1 MKKSKT
7 NRAIMSILMLI
18 MTLSLILT
26 ACNKQNANSQSNNND
41 SLNDTNIDNIDN
53 TNSNIDNADITNTN
67 NSDNI
72 NSNNTIRDNANNNYN
87 ITYTTNSYE
96 LGMISID
103 YPILS
108 VDDTSDS
115 TLLANLD
122 TINSIIYNDAISV
135 LNADD
140 INEATDYINIDYTIY
155 IDNDGIVSV
164 KFSGDMSYELAAHPS
179 NIMYTSNTNIYT
191 GNRVTLIDEATL
203 TNLANNFVSNQ
214 TYQICASSNE
224 LALLI
229 EEYLNTCTTNELYKT
244 FEYMDFTNE
253 RNYPLSYSY
262 KDENGTYVIIE
273 VPTAIGQYAI
283 LQIII

>member
-7 NRAIMSILMLI
+7 NRAIMSILMLT

-26 ACNKQNANSQSNNND
+26 ACNKQNANSQSNNNN
-41 SLNDTNIDNIDN
+41 SLNDTNIDSNNDNADN
-53 TNSNIDNADITNTN
+53 TNNTDSNNSTN
-67 NSDNI
+67 N
-72 NSNNTIRDNANNNYN
+72 NANNNYN

-115 TLLANLD
+115 MLLTNLD

-155 IDNDGIVSV
+155 IDSDGIVSV

-214 TYQICASSNE
+214 TYQICASNNE

-244 FEYMDFTNE
+244 FEYMDFTSE
-253 RNYPLSYSY
+253 KNYPLSYSY